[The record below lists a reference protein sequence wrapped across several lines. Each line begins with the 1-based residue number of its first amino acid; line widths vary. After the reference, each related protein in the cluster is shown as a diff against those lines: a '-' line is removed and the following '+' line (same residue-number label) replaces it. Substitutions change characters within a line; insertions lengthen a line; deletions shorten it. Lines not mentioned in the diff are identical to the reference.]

1 MERLLRRLRLIW
13 HEFCKCRKYGAVIRP
28 EQIRAQAEELAHLAE
43 LAGRCLPLAASEVR
57 QLSRMIEEMRHLVE
71 MTRSASFCRVPADR
85 RFALHVSLRDAQE
98 KLLASIQ
105 KARLAS
111 EKPQ

>member
-1 MERLLRRLRLIW
+1 MARLWQRLRSLW
-13 HEFCKCRKYGAVIRP
+13 HEFRKRREYGAVIRP
-28 EQIRAQAEELAHLAE
+28 DQIRAQAEELGHLAE
-43 LAGRCLPLAASEVR
+43 LARRSVPLAASELR
-57 QLSRMIEEMRHLVE
+57 HLSRLAEEMRHLAE
-71 MTRSASFCRVPADR
+71 MTRTASFCRVPADR

-98 KLLASIQ
+98 KLLASVQ